1 MGGKETGSIEPW
13 EDQTND
19 DVKRNLE
26 IYIFLFW
33 KTRTIKGEL
42 CIEVLKNTRCQKLS
56 ARCIFVQRKLR
67 YYIARNHE
75 MKEDTG

>member
-26 IYIFLFW
+26 IYIFF
-33 KTRTIKGEL
+33 I
-42 CIEVLKNTRCQKLS
+42 LKN
-56 ARCIFVQRKLR
+56 AN
-67 YYIARNHE
+67 Y
-75 MKEDTG
+75 